1 MTGACLIKGSHA
13 GQRND
18 RCQQISRLRSNSRL
32 TKLVQGDDLQPAR
45 ILTAE
50 DEDAGQRIDNFLTR
64 HLKGVPRSRIY
75 QMLRRGEVR
84 INGGRAKPTTRLTA
98 GDGVRIPP
106 VHLATP
112 DRPASG
118 SVRLAATLE
127 AAVLYEDDGLLI
139 LNKPAGIAVHGG
151 SGVASAVVET
161 MREHRSAPGFE
172 LVHRLDR
179 DTSGCLALA
188 KRRAALRQAQELLR
202 EREATKRY
210 VAVVHGIWQRGTISI
225 DLPLSRSQRGNERV
239 VRVSADG
246 VAATT
251 IVEKVIRGDGWT
263 ALGLRLVT
271 GRTHQIRV
279 HLAYLGHPILGD
291 DKYGAADHDAERW
304 AAGWTHRLYLHA
316 FGLQLGH
323 ISVQAPLPDA
333 FVARG
338 LSLERLGKQP

>member
-1 MTGACLIKGSHA
+1 M
-13 GQRND
+13 
-18 RCQQISRLRSNSRL
+18 
-32 TKLVQGDDLQPAR
+32 QPAR

-84 INGGRAKPTTRLTA
+84 INGGRAKPTTRLAA

-106 VHLATP
+106 VHLPTP
-112 DRPASG
+112 ERPASG
-118 SVRLAATLE
+118 SARLAAMLE
-127 AAVLYEDDGLLI
+127 GAILYEDDGLLI

-161 MREHRSAPGFE
+161 MREHRNAPGFE

-188 KRRAALRQAQELLR
+188 KRRASLRLAQDMLR

-210 VAVVHGIWQRGTISI
+210 VAVVHGTWQRGAISI
-225 DLPLSRSQRGNERV
+225 DLPLLRTQRGNERV
-239 VRVSADG
+239 VRVSNDG
-246 VAATT
+246 VPATT
-251 IVEKVIRGDGWT
+251 IIEKVLRGDGWT
-263 ALGLRLVT
+263 ALGMRLVT

-279 HLAYLGHPILGD
+279 HLAYLGHPIMGD
-291 DKYGAADHDAERW
+291 DKYGDPDRDALRWDAGW
-304 AAGWTHRLYLHA
+304 AARLYLHA
-316 FGLQLGH
+316 FSLQLGH
-323 ISVQAPLPDA
+323 VAVQAPLPDA
-333 FVARG
+333 FVALG
-338 LSLERLGKQP
+338 LSLERLG